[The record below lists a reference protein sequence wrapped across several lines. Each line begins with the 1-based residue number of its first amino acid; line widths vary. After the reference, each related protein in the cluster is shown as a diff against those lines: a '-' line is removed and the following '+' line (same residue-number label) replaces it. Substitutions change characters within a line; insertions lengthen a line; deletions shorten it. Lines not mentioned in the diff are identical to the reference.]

1 MIRAAPGP
9 NPLENRPDRVSW
21 CAMMFTLRLAWRD
34 SRASRRRLLL
44 CSLSVVLGIAA
55 LVAIGSLGANL
66 ARAIDEQA
74 RGLLGADLV
83 ITGRAELGPEARAR
97 LDELGAERAREKS
110 FSSMMIFPSAEG
122 AARLVNVRALEGT
135 FPFYGDFTTVPAD
148 APARLRAGGAVAIVE
163 ETLLRQY
170 NVAVGQEV
178 RLGHTTFTVVGALQR
193 LPGESSA
200 VSATVAP
207 RALIPWSELEGTGLA
222 ERSVLFRHRTMVRLP
237 EGTEALAVER
247 DLRRRFPGEGLGFD
261 TVAERK
267 RNLGRVLE
275 NIEGFLG
282 LVGFVALFLGAIGV
296 ASAVNVYIRQKI
308 PTVAVLRCLGA
319 SARGSFA
326 VYLTQGVALGV
337 VGAVLGAA
345 LGVAVQSALPRLL
358 RDVLPFDV
366 TFFIA
371 WPSVAWGM
379 GAGLVI
385 SLLFTLLPLL
395 AVRDVSPLVALR
407 SAFAERARTRPDPW
421 RIAILVLIA
430 CAVAGFAVWQTGRLR
445 EGLGFTAALAAG
457 FGVLAGLARLTAWAA
472 RRWLPRRAP
481 YVVRQGVANL
491 YRPQNRTVLLLLS
504 LGLGTF
510 LMLTLFLTRT
520 MLLREIQ
527 VSGGAGRAN
536 LLFFDIQDDQIE
548 GLRRVAAE
556 AGAPVTVHAPIVT
569 MKIATVKGRPVEEW
583 VRSGGWRRPE
593 GKEKADPDA
602 SAASSGESAPKA
614 RFGGGREGRPGGPGR
629 GGMPAWTL
637 RREYRSTYRATLEG
651 AERLVAGEF
660 TGRVNPGEALVPV
673 SLEEG
678 LFREMGLKL
687 GDEIEWDVQ
696 GVPIRTKVGSV
707 RAVEWRRIEPNF
719 FVVFPEGVLE
729 PAPKFHV
736 AAMRARDPS
745 HSAAVQRAVVAAY
758 PGVTAI
764 DLALVLQTVDEIFGK
779 VAFAIE
785 FMAAFTVLTGV
796 IVLAGAV
803 LTGRYQR
810 IRETVLLRTLGATRR
825 QLVRIQLVEYA
836 ILGVLAAL
844 VGGLLAVAGNALLAR
859 FIFRMDPGISWT
871 VLGGGVLAVCAVTI
885 ATGFLANRGIT
896 RHPPLEVLRQET

>member
-1 MIRAAPGP
+1 MTFI
-9 NPLENRPDRVSW
+9 
-21 CAMMFTLRLAWRD
+21 LRLAWRD
-34 SRASRRRLLL
+34 SRASRRRLFLF
-44 CSLSVVLGIAA
+44 SLSVVLGIAA
-55 LVAIGSLGANL
+55 LVAVGSLGANL
-66 ARAIDEQA
+66 ARAIDDQA
-74 RGLLGADLV
+74 KGLLGADLV
-83 ITGRAELGPEARAR
+83 ITGRAELGAAARAH
-97 LDELGAERAREKS
+97 LDSLGAGLAREKS
-110 FSSMMIFPSAEG
+110 FSSMLTFPKADG
-122 AARLVNVRALEGT
+122 AARLVNVRALEGA
-135 FPFYGDFTTVPAD
+135 FPFHGDFTTVPAD

-170 NVAVGQEV
+170 GAAVGDPIK
-178 RLGHTTFTVVGALQR
+178 LGRTTFTVVGALQR

-222 ERSVLFRHRTMVRLP
+222 ERSVLFRHRTFVRLP
-237 EGTEALAVER
+237 EGVDPAVVER
-247 DLRRRFPGEGLGFD
+247 DLRRRFIGEGLSFD

-275 NIEGFLG
+275 NIEAFLG

-296 ASAVNVYIRQKI
+296 ASAVHVYIRQKI

-319 SARGSFA
+319 TARQAFG
-326 VYLTQGVALGV
+326 VYLVQGLALGLM
-337 VGAVLGAA
+337 GAVLGAV
-345 LGVAVQSALPRLL
+345 LGVLVQLALPGLL
-358 RDVLPFDV
+358 RDVLPIDV
-366 TFFIA
+366 VFFIA
-371 WPSVAWGM
+371 WPSVLWGM

-407 SAFAERARTRPDPW
+407 SAFAERAGAATDPW
-421 RIAILVLIA
+421 RITLLGFIVL
-430 CAVAGFAVWQTGRLR
+430 AVAGFAVWQTGRLR
-445 EGLGFTAALAAG
+445 EGLAFTAALAAG
-457 FGVLAGLARLTAWAA
+457 FGVLAGLAQLTTWVA
-472 RRWLPRRAP
+472 RRWFPRRAP

-491 YRPQNRTVLLLLS
+491 HRPQNRTVLLLLS

-520 MLLREIQ
+520 TLLREIQ

-536 LLFFDIQDDQIE
+536 LLFFDIQDDQID
-548 GLRRVAAE
+548 GLKRTAAV

-569 MKIATVKGRPVEEW
+569 MKIASVKGRPVEEIIRENSGRRPP
-583 VRSGGWRRPE
+583 VKTDPERAPEGEGAPKGRFGGERGERGGKKGEFMRSGG
-593 GKEKADPDA
+593 A
-602 SAASSGESAPKA
+602 
-614 RFGGGREGRPGGPGR
+614 
-629 GGMPAWTL
+629 PAWTL
-637 RREYRSTYRATLEG
+637 RREYRSTYRAALEG
-651 AERLVAGEF
+651 AERLVAGSF
-660 TGRVNPGEALVPV
+660 TGRVEPGEAVVPV
-673 SLEEG
+673 SIEEG
-678 LFREMGLKL
+678 LFREMGLRL

-736 AAMRARDPS
+736 AAMRATDPD
-745 HSAAVQRAVVAAY
+745 HSARVQRALVAAY
-758 PGVTAI
+758 PNVTAI
-764 DLALVLQTVDEIFGK
+764 DLALVLRTVDEIFGK

-796 IVLAGAV
+796 IVLAGAI

-825 QLVRIQLVEYA
+825 QLIGIQLVEYS
-836 ILGVLAAL
+836 ILGVLAAV
-844 VGGLLAVAGNALLAR
+844 VGGGLAVAGNTLLAR
-859 FIFRMDPGISWT
+859 FIFNLEPGLSWG
-871 VLGGGVLAVCAVTI
+871 VLVGGVLSVCAVTVL
-885 ATGFLANRGIT
+885 TGFLTNRGIT